1 MEKQRK
7 VTMQTVADEA
17 GVSKATVSRA
27 IGNYPDISDSTK
39 KKIFE
44 VMERLDYHP
53 SAIARSLANRISK
66 NVGLVLP
73 ADDDF
78 FMNPFFQESLRGV
91 AKTAGKRGYD
101 TLIAYNGK
109 NETNAVKRLVNSN
122 KVDGVILMRSV
133 IGDST
138 VNYLRKIEFPFILIG
153 KSREYN
159 DIYTV
164 DTDNADACRKL
175 TNYLADY
182 GCKKIG
188 FIGGR
193 RDSMVTIDRYDGY
206 LQSIREND
214 LYFSFDLVEENEFN
228 KLNGY
233 RSMKK
238 LLEANQ
244 DMDGVVITDSL
255 IFSGAIDYLS
265 SVGREKDIMIGAF
278 GAESNSFSK
287 DKHRVINV
295 DVGSMRIGEFS
306 CGKLIDILEN
316 KDVDLADIVDYI
328 IED

>member
-39 KKIFE
+39 KKVFE
-44 VMERLDYHP
+44 VMERLNYHP

-109 NETNAVKRLVNSN
+109 NETDAIKRLVNAN

-138 VNYLRKIEFPFILIG
+138 VNYLREIKFPFILIG
-153 KSREYN
+153 KSEEYD

-164 DTDNADACRKL
+164 DTDNVDASKKLTDRLADA
-175 TNYLADY
+175 

-188 FIGGR
+188 FIGGK

-206 LQSIREND
+206 IQSLKERN
-214 LYFSFDLVEENEFN
+214 LYFSSDLVEENEFN
-228 KLNGY
+228 KIKGY
-233 RSMKK
+233 ESMKK
-238 LLEANQ
+238 LLLANQ
-244 DMDGVVITDSL
+244 YIDGVVITDAL

-265 SVGREKDIMIGAF
+265 SIGREKDILIGAF
-278 GAESNSFSK
+278 GAESNSFNK
-287 DKHRVINV
+287 DKYRIVNV
-295 DVGSMRIGEFS
+295 DVGSMNIGECS
-306 CGKLIDILEN
+306 CEKLIDILEK
-316 KDVDLADIVDYI
+316 KDVDRLDIVDYR
-328 IED
+328 IE

>member
-44 VMERLDYHP
+44 VMERLNYHP

-109 NETNAVKRLVNSN
+109 NETNAIKRLVNSN

-138 VNYLRKIEFPFILIG
+138 VNYLRDIEFPFILIG
-153 KSREYN
+153 KSEEYD

-164 DTDNADACRKL
+164 DTDNVDACRKL
-175 TNYLADY
+175 TNHLVGL
-182 GCKKIG
+182 GCEKIG
-188 FIGGR
+188 FIGGK
-193 RDSMVTIDRYDGY
+193 RDSMVTTDRYDGY
-206 LQSIREND
+206 IQSIRENG
-214 LYFSFDLVEENEFN
+214 LYFSDDMVEENEFN
-228 KLNGY
+228 KLEGY
-233 RSMKK
+233 MSMKK
-238 LLEANQ
+238 LLEANG

-265 SVGREKDIMIGAF
+265 SVCEEKDIIIGAF
-278 GAESNSFSK
+278 GAESNSFNKSK
-287 DKHRVINV
+287 YKVVNI
-295 DVGSMRIGEFS
+295 DVGSMKIGEFS
-306 CGKLIDILEN
+306 CEKLIDILEK
-316 KDVDLADIVDYI
+316 KDVDLTDIVDYK
-328 IED
+328 IEG